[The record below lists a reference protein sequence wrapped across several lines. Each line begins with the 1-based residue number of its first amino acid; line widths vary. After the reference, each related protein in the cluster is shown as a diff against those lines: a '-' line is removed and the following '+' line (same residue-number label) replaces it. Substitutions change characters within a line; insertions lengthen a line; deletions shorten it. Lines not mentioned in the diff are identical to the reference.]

1 MKWKYACALFLA
13 CLAALLLGYLVAGH
27 FYKPNPL
34 ERIPETVTDYETI
47 MREGTVEAQGS
58 GLEKEPV
65 FDDYNEYEAYVAQQI
80 QDRKR
85 RENNG

>member
-1 MKWKYACALFLA
+1 MRGKKYALWLFLA
-13 CLAALLLGYLVAGH
+13 CLAAAFLGYLLGGQVEEH
-27 FYKPNPL
+27 NPL

-58 GLEKEPV
+58 GLKED
-65 FDDYNEYEAYVAQQI
+65 FTDYNEYEASVAQQI